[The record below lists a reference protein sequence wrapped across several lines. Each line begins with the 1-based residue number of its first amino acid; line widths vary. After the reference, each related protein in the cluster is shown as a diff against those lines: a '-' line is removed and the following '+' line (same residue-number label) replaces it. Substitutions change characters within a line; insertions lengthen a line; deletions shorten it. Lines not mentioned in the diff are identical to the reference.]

1 LDLSGEKDID
11 TRVQALIEEEAAHPF
26 DLGVDPPLRGR
37 VLCVGD
43 DDYVLMLTVHHHAFD
58 GLSEDAFC
66 GELNT
71 AYAAYSSGGVPS
83 LPPLVVQYS
92 DWAAWQR
99 LVLADGIEDKVARAR
114 ERLADSPDVLT
125 LPVDYPRRADR
136 SRRAGHISFTLPA
149 SLVSGLEALAV
160 QEGTTLFTVMLA
172 AYGGVLSRLSGQD
185 DVVIGSPVAG
195 RDRAE
200 ADGLIGFLVNTL
212 ALPLSV
218 GGMCDGRTLIGRA
231 RASVEA
237 ALVDQDLPFERLVE
251 DLGVTRSLD
260 RSPVFQAML
269 TFDPGMDEVL
279 GLSGIEISGMETG
292 LNTAKFDVDLSFAYE
307 GDGSLV
313 GALSY
318 DADLFA
324 ASSVGGWVDAFT
336 LLIEG
341 LVSDSA
347 APVLT
352 LPILNEE
359 GQQQVITSS
368 SGPVVEHDTALLT
381 LPCLFDAQ
389 SEKTPD
395 AVALIYED
403 QHLSYGDLASRS
415 NQLARYLIERGVG
428 PDAVVAILLDRSFEM
443 IVAMLGVLK
452 AGGAYLPLDPEYPA
466 QRLSFMIGDSGSVFV
481 ISDGDLYAGLDTQD
495 AVLPPQIDVYDAAL
509 LQQLEA
515 LPDGVIAP
523 SERLAPLQPEHLA
536 YLIYTSG
543 STGVPKGAGNSHDGI
558 TNRLSW
564 MQDVLKLT
572 EKDRI
577 LQKTAIGFDV
587 SVWEWVLP

>member
-1 LDLSGEKDID
+1 
-11 TRVQALIEEEAAHPF
+11 
-26 DLGVDPPLRGR
+26 
-37 VLCVGD
+37 
-43 DDYVLMLTVHHHAFD
+43 M
-58 GLSEDAFC
+58 
-66 GELNT
+66 
-71 AYAAYSSGGVPS
+71 
-83 LPPLVVQYS
+83 
-92 DWAAWQR
+92 
-99 LVLADGIEDKVARAR
+99 
-114 ERLADSPDVLT
+114 
-125 LPVDYPRRADR
+125 
-136 SRRAGHISFTLPA
+136 
-149 SLVSGLEALAV
+149 
-160 QEGTTLFTVMLA
+160 
-172 AYGGVLSRLSGQD
+172 
-185 DVVIGSPVAG
+185 
-195 RDRAE
+195 
-200 ADGLIGFLVNTL
+200 
-212 ALPLSV
+212 
-218 GGMCDGRTLIGRA
+218 
-231 RASVEA
+231 
-237 ALVDQDLPFERLVE
+237 
-251 DLGVTRSLD
+251 TRSLD

-269 TFDPGMDEVL
+269 TFDPGMDAVL

-292 LNTAKFDVDLSFAYE
+292 LNTAKFDVDLSFALE

-313 GALSY
+313 GSLEY

-359 GQQQVITSS
+359 GQQQVIMSS
-368 SGPVVEHDTALLT
+368 SGPVVEHDAALLT

-389 SEKTPD
+389 SGKTPD

-415 NQLARYLIERGVG
+415 NQLARYLIDRGVG

-452 AGGAYLPLDPEYPA
+452 AGGAYLPLDPKNPS

-481 ISDGDLYAGLDTQD
+481 ISDGDLYAGLDPQD

-523 SERLAPLQPEHLA
+523 SERIAPLQPVSYTHLT
-536 YLIYTSG
+536 L
-543 STGVPKGAGNSHDGI
+543 P
-558 TNRLSW
+558 TNRE
-564 MQDVLKLT
+564 V
-572 EKDRI
+572 
-577 LQKTAIGFDV
+577 
-587 SVWEWVLP
+587 

>member
-1 LDLSGEKDID
+1 
-11 TRVQALIEEEAAHPF
+11 
-26 DLGVDPPLRGR
+26 
-37 VLCVGD
+37 
-43 DDYVLMLTVHHHAFD
+43 MLTAHHHAFD
-58 GLSEDAFC
+58 GLSEDVLC

-114 ERLADSPDVLT
+114 DRLSDSPDVLT

-136 SRRAGHISFTLPA
+136 SRRAGNISFTLPA
-149 SLVSGLEALAV
+149 SLVLRLEALAV

-292 LNTAKFDVDLSFAYE
+292 LNTAKFDVDLSFALE

-313 GALSY
+313 GALVY

-359 GQQQVITSS
+359 GQQQVIMSS
-368 SGPVVEHDTALLT
+368 SGPVVEHDAALLT

-389 SEKTPD
+389 SGKTPD

-415 NQLARYLIERGVG
+415 NQLARYLIDRGVG
-428 PDAVVAILLDRSFEM
+428 PDAVLL
-443 IVAMLGVLK
+443 
-452 AGGAYLPLDPEYPA
+452 YYW
-466 QRLSFMIGDSGSVFV
+466 
-481 ISDGDLYAGLDTQD
+481 
-495 AVLPPQIDVYDAAL
+495 
-509 LQQLEA
+509 
-515 LPDGVIAP
+515 IAP
-523 SERLAPLQPEHLA
+523 LR
-536 YLIYTSG
+536 
-543 STGVPKGAGNSHDGI
+543 
-558 TNRLSW
+558 
-564 MQDVLKLT
+564 
-572 EKDRI
+572 
-577 LQKTAIGFDV
+577 
-587 SVWEWVLP
+587 

>member
-1 LDLSGEKDID
+1 MLPVLDLSGEKDID

-26 DLGVDPPLRGR
+26 DLGVDRPLRGR

-43 DDYVLMLTVHHHAFD
+43 DDYVLMLTAHHHAFD
-58 GLSEDAFC
+58 GLSDDVLC

-92 DWAAWQR
+92 DWSAWQR

-114 ERLADSPDVLT
+114 ERLSDSPDVLT

-149 SLVSGLEALAV
+149 SLVLRLEALAV

-307 GDGSLV
+307 GDGSHV
-313 GALSY
+313 GSLEY

-359 GQQQVITSS
+359 GQQQVIMSS
-368 SGPVVEHDTALLT
+368 SGPVVEHDASLLT

-452 AGGAYLPLDPEYPA
+452 AGGA
-466 QRLSFMIGDSGSVFV
+466 
-481 ISDGDLYAGLDTQD
+481 
-495 AVLPPQIDVYDAAL
+495 
-509 LQQLEA
+509 
-515 LPDGVIAP
+515 
-523 SERLAPLQPEHLA
+523 
-536 YLIYTSG
+536 
-543 STGVPKGAGNSHDGI
+543 
-558 TNRLSW
+558 
-564 MQDVLKLT
+564 
-572 EKDRI
+572 
-577 LQKTAIGFDV
+577 
-587 SVWEWVLP
+587 